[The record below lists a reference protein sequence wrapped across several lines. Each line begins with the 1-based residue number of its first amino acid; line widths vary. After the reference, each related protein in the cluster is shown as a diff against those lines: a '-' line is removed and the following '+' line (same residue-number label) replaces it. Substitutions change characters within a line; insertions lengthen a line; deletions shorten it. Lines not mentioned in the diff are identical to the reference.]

1 MVEIKYDRL
10 NQEYDVYFLGH
21 LIETH
26 RTEITANGTKKI
38 ILKTIE
44 LWEKEKQTQ
53 TKTST
58 NKDY

>member
-1 MVEIKYDRL
+1 MVEIKYDRF
-10 NQEYDVYFLGH
+10 NHEYDVYFLGH

-26 RTEITANGTKKI
+26 RTEITANNTKKI

-53 TKTST
+53 TKTSS